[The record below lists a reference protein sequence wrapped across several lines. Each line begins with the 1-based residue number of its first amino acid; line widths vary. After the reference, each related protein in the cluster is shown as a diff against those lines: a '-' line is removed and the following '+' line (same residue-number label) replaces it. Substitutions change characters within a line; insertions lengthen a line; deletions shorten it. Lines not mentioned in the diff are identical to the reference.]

1 MLHKMRR
8 LRGSHAFVR
17 RARAPQ
23 ASCHT
28 LPGAAP
34 GLVSHGTT
42 PSGCVVATGGPS
54 GRPWAVTRGRR
65 TTMGFRGTESNAKT
79 VLCTR
84 CELPRLLKR
93 SAGGALPRRRDA
105 QPWRWRDGNVLFLLA
120 LYPPQL
126 HVPGGLPLRRPLQLR
141 ARDGRDQAPAGGRGG
156 TRPTRHARCGGKL
169 RAVVKR
175 HFGVGKLPPF
185 RACLPQRRA
194 TASPSRQLGRP
205 SSRAGGRCGLAATR

>member
-1 MLHKMRR
+1 M
-8 LRGSHAFVR
+8 GDSYTVSHTVHNCSTKCGVCAADTRPYDELEHGRPVFR
-17 RARAPQ
+17 
-23 ASCHT
+23 S
-28 LPGAAP
+28 PGAAP
-34 GLVSHGTT
+34 GPVSHGTT
-42 PSGCVVATGGPS
+42 PSGCRVATGGPS

-141 ARDGRDQAPAGGRGG
+141 AWDGGDQVPAGGGGG
-156 TRPTRHARCGGKL
+156 TRSARHARCG
-169 RAVVKR
+169 AN
-175 HFGVGKLPPF
+175 
-185 RACLPQRRA
+185 
-194 TASPSRQLGRP
+194 LG
-205 SSRAGGRCGLAATR
+205 LW

>member
-1 MLHKMRR
+1 MR
-8 LRGSHAFVR
+8 FVHQH
-17 RARAPQ
+17 PP
-23 ASCHT
+23 S
-28 LPGAAP
+28 PGP
-34 GLVSHGTT
+34 VTGVSHGTAPLASPHFRRSLPRT
-42 PSGCVVATGGPS
+42 AASQPVAEGMGKGG
-54 GRPWAVTRGRR
+54 
-65 TTMGFRGTESNAKT
+65 GFRGTESNAKT

-84 CELPRLLKR
+84 C
-93 SAGGALPRRRDA
+93 A
-105 QPWRWRDGNVLFLLA
+105 QPQGCVGVLHTCLGATPVEPSVIAGATRLRHASEARGGEVLTRA
-120 LYPPQL
+120 LYPPQV

-175 HFGVGKLPPF
+175 HFGVGNLPPF